1 MLATR
6 TVGQRTSTD
15 TGALEDT
22 VLFGIMPGTDASFC
36 QFWKLEAQNKVLV
49 GSCDLLQGQTLSMPF
64 SQLQVCQQSW
74 HLQLHNASLP
84 PRPHGPGPGPVCL
97 PSPVPSDKKTTH
109 TRLTYSRKIT
119 S

>member
-6 TVGQRTSTD
+6 TVGQGTSTD

-74 HLQLHNASLP
+74 HLQLHNASL
-84 PRPHGPGPGPVCL
+84 CL
-97 PSPVPSDKKTTH
+97 PGHMALVLALCVSLHLSLLIRKP
-109 TRLTYSRKIT
+109 LTLG
-119 S
+119 